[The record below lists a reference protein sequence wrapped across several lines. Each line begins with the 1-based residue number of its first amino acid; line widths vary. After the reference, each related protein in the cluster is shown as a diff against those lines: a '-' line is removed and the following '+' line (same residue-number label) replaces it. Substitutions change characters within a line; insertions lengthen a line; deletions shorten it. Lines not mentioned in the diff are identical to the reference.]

1 MLSGLSFEILCGE
14 YAFTNAINTSYTYRL
29 ELNKDFI
36 EVLTS
41 KSKEY

>member
-1 MLSGLSFEILCGE
+1 MICGK
-14 YAFTNAINTSYTYRL
+14 YAFTNAINNSYTYRL